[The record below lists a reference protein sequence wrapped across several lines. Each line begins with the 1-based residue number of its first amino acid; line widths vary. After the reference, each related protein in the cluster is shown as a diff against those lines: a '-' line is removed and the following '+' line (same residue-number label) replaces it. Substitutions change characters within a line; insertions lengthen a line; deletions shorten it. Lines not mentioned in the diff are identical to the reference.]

1 MDITGNP
8 VSPIAE
14 TSRTTETEAAS
25 KRQGGFR
32 NNPNHPSKVRVK
44 EKARMAKR
52 QRENVRTAE
61 LKRTAKQKFPSSP
74 TESTVESNS
83 DDDDDSDEQQDTTT
97 TTTGSLKRAA
107 SNRTNSSVKKRQRS
121 ATSRSLLKGDSP
133 NRPEKGTMNQNKIT
147 KAARAA
153 INHALS
159 TPGINDK
166 HDAAQ
171 LLLGLSTAAVRLI
184 DADAAKEIQQQK
196 TDRLIVQAI
205 ADVRK
210 NLTKVNVGKRTGG
223 TDTTDDTYLKGVIE
237 AIAANAIQIVV
248 VEMCS
253 IHSIRRIP
261 RTCSLNTPI
270 C

>member
-1 MDITGNP
+1 M
-8 VSPIAE
+8 
-14 TSRTTETEAAS
+14 
-25 KRQGGFR
+25 
-32 NNPNHPSKVRVK
+32 
-44 EKARMAKR
+44 
-52 QRENVRTAE
+52 
-61 LKRTAKQKFPSSP
+61 
-74 TESTVESNS
+74 
-83 DDDDDSDEQQDTTT
+83 
-97 TTTGSLKRAA
+97 
-107 SNRTNSSVKKRQRS
+107 KKRQRS

-133 NRPEKGTMNQNKIT
+133 NRPEKGTTNQNKIT